1 MRKPAWLAEVLVQ
14 SVMIVLSIL
23 LALWVDEWK
32 QHKAEQKL
40 ARVSL
45 TNFVHEVQQNQARLD
60 DILPYHRG
68 MRAVVKQLEAGTS
81 INTPGDFESAVGL
94 DGMRPPFLL
103 ATAWQ
108 TALATGALQ
117 HMDYETVSALSLT
130 YTLQDR
136 FREESRSG
144 VQSVLQASNF
154 APGHAQ
160 PALRSA
166 DIFLDD
172 VVASEEE
179 LRATYAQAARLLD
192 RKLGIVAV
200 AAQDSALVDSSSSRS
215 SATRATPRSAIGTSL
230 PTAPQ
235 AASSAPIAS
244 SPSTPRS
251 RRQTCGSRNPEWI
264 SCRWKRSCCRTSG
277 RRGRKGRPTRVW
289 RRSRR

>member
-32 QHKAEQKL
+32 QHSAEQQL

-45 TNFVHEVQQNQARLD
+45 TNFLHEVQQNQARLD

-68 MRAVVKQLEAGTS
+68 LRGMVKELEANNS
-81 INTPGDFESAVGL
+81 IRTPGDFEGAVGV

-103 ATAWQ
+103 TTAWQ

-136 FREESRSG
+136 FREESRAG
-144 VQSVLQASNF
+144 IQSVLQSSNF
-154 APGHAQ
+154 LPGHAQ

-166 DIFLDD
+166 DIFLND
-172 VVASEEE
+172 VVTEEEE

-192 RKLGIVAV
+192 HKLGV
-200 AAQDSALVDSSSSRS
+200 SR
-215 SATRATPRSAIGTSL
+215 
-230 PTAPQ
+230 
-235 AASSAPIAS
+235 
-244 SPSTPRS
+244 
-251 RRQTCGSRNPEWI
+251 
-264 SCRWKRSCCRTSG
+264 
-277 RRGRKGRPTRVW
+277 
-289 RRSRR
+289 